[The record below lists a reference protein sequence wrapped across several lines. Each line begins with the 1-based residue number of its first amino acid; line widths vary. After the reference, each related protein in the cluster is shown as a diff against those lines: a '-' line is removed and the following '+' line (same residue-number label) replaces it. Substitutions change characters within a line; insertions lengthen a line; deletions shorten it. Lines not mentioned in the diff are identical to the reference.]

1 MSPSSLTISTLW
13 AVLGSLGNGGSL
25 LEGKIL
31 GLTTET
37 KYNFITQTVS
47 HDQVCSKEQAIIKI
61 KQGAGCV

>member
-13 AVLGSLGNGGSL
+13 AVLGSLGHGGSL

-37 KYNFITQTVS
+37 KYNFITQTVC
-47 HDQVCSKEQAIIKI
+47 HDQVCSKEQAILK
-61 KQGAGCV
+61 